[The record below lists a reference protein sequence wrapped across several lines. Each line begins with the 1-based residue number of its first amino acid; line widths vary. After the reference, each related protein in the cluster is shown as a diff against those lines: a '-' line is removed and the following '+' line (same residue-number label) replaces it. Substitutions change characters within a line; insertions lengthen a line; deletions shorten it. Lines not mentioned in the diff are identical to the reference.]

1 MAPRANGLNLAK
13 RNVASPR
20 SPHYYCARDTDK
32 TPDFTRAK
40 GQRQKAKKKKKKKK
54 RKKKKASNSGKK
66 RMGNEET
73 KRMKENNN
81 GMAEVPL
88 TCNLAN
94 ARELGPMVRE
104 ITEMMVWWKGKKSLV
119 SILLGPLLADTML
132 GKHLYQNG

>member
-1 MAPRANGLNLAK
+1 MAPRANGLNLTK

-40 GQRQKAKKKKKKKK
+40 GKRQK
-54 RKKKKASNSGKK
+54 RKKKKASNSGQK

>member
-1 MAPRANGLNLAK
+1 MWQAQEAHITIVQGTQIKLQI
-13 RNVASPR
+13 S
-20 SPHYYCARDTDK
+20 
-32 TPDFTRAK
+32 
-40 GQRQKAKKKKKKKK
+40 QEQKAKGK
-54 RKKKKASNSGKK
+54 RQKKASNSGKK

>member
-1 MAPRANGLNLAK
+1 MWQAQEAHITIVQGTQIKLQISQEQK
-13 RNVASPR
+13 
-20 SPHYYCARDTDK
+20 
-32 TPDFTRAK
+32 AK
-40 GQRQKAKKKKKKKK
+40 GQRQK
-54 RKKKKASNSGKK
+54 KKKKASNSGKK

>member
-1 MAPRANGLNLAK
+1 MGSTWQNEMWQAQEAHITIVQGTQIKLQISQEQK
-13 RNVASPR
+13 
-20 SPHYYCARDTDK
+20 
-32 TPDFTRAK
+32 AK
-40 GQRQKAKKKKKKKK
+40 GKRPKKKKKKKK
-54 RKKKKASNSGKK
+54 RKKKASNSGKK

>member
-1 MAPRANGLNLAK
+1 
-13 RNVASPR
+13 
-20 SPHYYCARDTDK
+20 
-32 TPDFTRAK
+32 
-40 GQRQKAKKKKKKKK
+40 
-54 RKKKKASNSGKK
+54 
-66 RMGNEET
+66 MGNEET

-119 SILLGPLLADTML
+119 SILLGPLLVDTML

>member
-1 MAPRANGLNLAK
+1 MGSTWQNEMWQAQEAHITIVQGTQIKLQISQEQK
-13 RNVASPR
+13 
-20 SPHYYCARDTDK
+20 
-32 TPDFTRAK
+32 AK
-40 GQRQKAKKKKKKKK
+40 GKRPKKKKK
-54 RKKKKASNSGKK
+54 KKKKASNSGKK